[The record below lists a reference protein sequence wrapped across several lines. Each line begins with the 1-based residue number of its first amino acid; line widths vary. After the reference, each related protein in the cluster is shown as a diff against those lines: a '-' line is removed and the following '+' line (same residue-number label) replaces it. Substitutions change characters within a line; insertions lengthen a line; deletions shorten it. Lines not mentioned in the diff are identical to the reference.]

1 MLEELSNLTYE
12 MADISVYQ
20 FLLNMIIGLALSI
33 ALKYHYRKYS
43 IVLSN
48 KEEFS
53 QVFPFIV
60 LTILFIITIVKSSL
74 ALSLGLVGALSIV
87 RFRTPIKEPEE
98 LAYLFVAISIGLGLG
113 ANQILISIVSTVF
126 VLFVMAILNNKTNS
140 NVLTKNIYMTINMA
154 SSSSSSSSKF
164 SLSDFNKLVSMSFIQ
179 ANMKRADVSDNNV
192 NITYLINIKQHEEI
206 SSFIKTVGEKYDGI
220 KVSIFDNR
228 NIPGV

>member
-154 SSSSSSSSKF
+154 SSSSSSKF

>member
-12 MADISVYQ
+12 MTDISVYQ
-20 FLLNMIIGLALSI
+20 FLLNMIIGLVLSI

-140 NVLTKNIYMTINMA
+140 NVLTKNIYMTINMTP
-154 SSSSSSSSKF
+154 SSANF
-164 SLSDFNKLVSMSFIQ
+164 SLSNFNKLVAASFIQ
-179 ANMKRADVSDNNV
+179 ANMKRADVSDSNV

-206 SSFIKTVGEKYDGI
+206 SSFIEIVGKKYDGI
-220 KVSIFDNR
+220 KVSVFDNR

>member
-1 MLEELSNLTYE
+1 MLTNTAYE

-154 SSSSSSSSKF
+154 SSSSSSKF

>member
-1 MLEELSNLTYE
+1 

-154 SSSSSSSSKF
+154 SSSSSSKF